1 MAEIDRRERERERER
16 ERDDR
21 DMPGKPNGHREEEEF

>member
-1 MAEIDRRERERERER
+1 MAEIDRRERERER

>member
-1 MAEIDRRERERERER
+1 VMSEIDRR

-21 DMPGKPNGHREEEEF
+21 DMPGKPDGREKKKRVLVTCC